1 MVTRTIRKMI
11 EFRHPFKLDG
21 IDEELPAGFYHV
33 ETEEEQIES
42 LSFTAYRR
50 VETSIVVP
58 ADGTPSLKKQVIAID
73 PQDLAAAHERDQK
86 QIGASISAPISNARA

>member
-1 MVTRTIRKMI
+1 MVTRTTRKMF

-21 IDEELPAGFYHV
+21 IEEELPAGFYHV
-33 ETEEEQIES
+33 DTEEEQIES

-50 VETSIVVP
+50 VETNIVVP

-73 PQDLAAAHERDQK
+73 PQDLAAAHDRDVK
-86 QIGASISAPISNARA
+86 LVEASRSAR